1 MPADYCLVLCTCP
14 DLLTARKLAE
24 SLVADKLAAC
34 VNILPSISSV
44 YLWQGKIESAS
55 ELLLLIKTRTDIY
68 SELEAFIAKVH
79 PYDVPEI
86 VALPFVAGSSL
97 YLSWISSSLEPTPKH
112 ET

>member
-14 DLLTARKLAE
+14 DLLTAHNLAE
-24 SLVADKLAAC
+24 SLLSDRRAAC
-34 VNILPSISSV
+34 VNILPGVSSM

-55 ELLLLIKTRTDIY
+55 EVLLLIKTRTDMY

-86 VALPFVAGSSL
+86 VALPFVAGSPP
-97 YLSWISSSLEPTPKH
+97 YLSWISSSLEPTPNH